1 MRLGPPHEMRL
12 RHARACHSGRVHLIE
27 RAKALDL
34 YRVAARVMKEHRPLL
49 AGLAGKAYRRLQHE
63 GGAGSTRGR
72 SEGLPVRQLQNGPEM
87 GHGHHVLADLAGT
100 GTGAGLA
107 QVQRDL
113 VAEKVEVDP
122 GGGASA
128 FPAPQHVTVKAAG
141 CVQVGDV
148 KGEVKQAAHRAKH
161 SSPAAMPWCA

>member
-49 AGLAGKAYRRLQHE
+49 AG
-63 GGAGSTRGR
+63 
-72 SEGLPVRQLQNGPEM
+72 
-87 GHGHHVLADLAGT
+87 LAGT